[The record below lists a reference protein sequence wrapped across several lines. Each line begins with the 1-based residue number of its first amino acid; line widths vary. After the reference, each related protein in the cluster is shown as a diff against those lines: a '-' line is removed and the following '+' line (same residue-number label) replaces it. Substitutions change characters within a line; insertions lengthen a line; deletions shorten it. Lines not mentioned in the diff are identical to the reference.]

1 MVSSWSKVNYVDH
14 TLTDQS
20 SLLCFIEDNWGLD
33 YIDGLAVRDAAN
45 GRRRPNFKVAPEKQ
59 SFDVI
64 TGSFDTM
71 FDDEIH
77 LHRFILD
84 PVTGS
89 PIKDERGG
97 Y

>member
-1 MVSSWSKVNYVDH
+1 
-14 TLTDQS
+14 
-20 SLLCFIEDNWGLD
+20 
-33 YIDGLAVRDAAN
+33 VRDAAN

-84 PVTGS
+84 PVTARQSRTNAAATERTTEVQVRGRLGKTES
-89 PIKDERGG
+89 RGG
-97 Y
+97 LTAGNAPHSP